1 MAEELNPPQAL
12 EPPAPLNAPA
22 PIAPVAADKTD
33 QMVRLDP
40 PVIQKLDDKVNEFVD
55 IVVNADVQSET
66 FTDRLAAVHNLGNK
80 EIRAAASVS
89 NRMLDR
95 PVMAMD
101 SGFFDS
107 GSPLSKSL
115 LDLRKT
121 VEDLDP
127 SRQGDLFSPGKLLE
141 KLPFSNKVRNY
152 FLKYQSSQTHLN
164 AIINALYRGQ
174 DELRKDNAVIEQEKL
189 NLWTLMQQL
198 RQYVYV
204 GKKIDTALEDR
215 IAQIEASDPE
225 KSRIVREEM
234 QFYVRQKVQDLLTQ
248 LAVSIQGYLAL
259 DMLRKNNLELIKG
272 VDRATTTTVSALRTA
287 VIVAQALANQKLVLD
302 QITALNTTTS
312 NLIEATSQ
320 MLKKQ
325 SAQIYEQAASSTINV
340 QQLQTAFNNIYEA
353 MDTMENYK
361 VEALKSMQQ
370 TINVLSD
377 EIEKANAY
385 LDRARAERAAEATRD
400 VDLSVPDD
408 EIRL

>member
-1 MAEELNPPQAL
+1 MVQELTPPQVL
-12 EPPAPLNAPA
+12 EAPLQLAP
-22 PIAPVAADKTD
+22 PEPVNTVEPQQSDD
-33 QMVRLDP
+33 MIRLDNP
-40 PVIQKLDDKVNEFVD
+40 TVQKLDGKVKEFVD
-55 IVVNADVQSET
+55 IVVNSDVHSEQ
-66 FTDRLAAVHNLGNK
+66 FTDRLTAVHNLGNK

-95 PVMAMD
+95 PVKAMD

-107 GSPLSKSL
+107 GSPISQSL
-115 LDLRKT
+115 VDLRKT
-121 VEDLDP
+121 VEELDP
-127 SRQGDLFSPGKLLE
+127 SRQGDLFSPAKLLE
-141 KLPFSNKVRNY
+141 KLPFGSKVRNY
-152 FLKYQSSQTHLN
+152 FLKYQSSQAHLN

-174 DELRKDNAVIEQEKL
+174 DELRKDNATIEQEKM

-204 GKKIDTALEDR
+204 GKKIDAALEDR
-215 IAQIEASDPE
+215 IAIIEATDPE
-225 KSRIVREEM
+225 KARIVREEM

-287 VIVAQALANQKLVLD
+287 VIVAQALVNQKLVLD

-325 SAQIYEQAASSTINV
+325 SAQIYEQAASSTINI
-340 QQLQTAFNNIYEA
+340 QQLQNAFSNIYQA
-353 MDTMENYK
+353 MDMMENYK
-361 VEALKSMQQ
+361 VEALKNMQI
-370 TINVLSD
+370 TVNLLSEEVD
-377 EIEKANAY
+377 KANSY
-385 LDRARAERAAEATRD
+385 IDRVRAERAAEATRS
-400 VDLSVPDD
+400 VDLSVPDG

>member
-1 MAEELNPPQAL
+1 MAQELIPPQVL
-12 EPPAPLNAPA
+12 EAPA
-22 PIAPVAADKTD
+22 ALTVPDPVAPVPATQSDD
-33 QMVRLDP
+33 MIRLP
-40 PVIQKLDDKVNEFVD
+40 SPTVEKLDSKVQEFVD
-55 IVVNADVQSET
+55 IVVNADVHSES
-66 FTDRLAAVHNLGNK
+66 FTDRLTAVHNLGNK

-95 PVMAMD
+95 PVKAMD

-107 GSPLSKSL
+107 GSPISKSL
-115 LDLRKT
+115 VDLRKT

-127 SRQGDLFSPGKLLE
+127 SRQGELFSPNKLLE
-141 KLPFSNKVRNY
+141 MLPFGNKVRNY
-152 FLKYQSSQTHLN
+152 FLKYQSSQAHLN

-204 GKKIDTALEDR
+204 GKKIDAALEDR
-215 IAQIEASDPE
+215 IAQIEVTDTE
-225 KSRIVREEM
+225 KARIVREEM

-287 VIVAQALANQKLVLD
+287 VIVAQALVNQKLVLD

-325 SAQIYEQAASSTINV
+325 SAEIYQQAASSTINI
-340 QQLQTAFNNIYEA
+340 QQLQAAFTNIYDA
-353 MDTMENYK
+353 MDMMENYK
-361 VEALKSMQQ
+361 VEALKTMQQ
-370 TINVLSD
+370 TVNVLSD
-377 EIEKANAY
+377 EVEKANSY
-385 LDRARAERAAEATRD
+385 LDRVRADRAAEATRN
-400 VDLSVPDD
+400 VDLNVPDN

>member
-1 MAEELNPPQAL
+1 MSEELTPPQAL
-12 EPPAPLNAPA
+12 EPPAPLNPPA
-22 PIAPVAADKTD
+22 PITPVAADQTD
-33 QMVRLDP
+33 KMVKLDP
-40 PVIQKLDDKVNEFVD
+40 PVLQKLDDKVKEFVD
-55 IVVNADVQSET
+55 IVVNADVHSDT
-66 FTDRLAAVHNLGNK
+66 FTDRLTAVHNLGNK

-95 PVMAMD
+95 PVKAMD

-107 GSPLSKSL
+107 GSPISKSL

-127 SRQGDLFSPGKLLE
+127 SHQGDLFSPSKLLE
-141 KLPFSNKVRNY
+141 KLPFGNKVRNY

-164 AIINALYRGQ
+164 AIINALYHGQ

-215 IAQIEASDPE
+215 IAHIESSDPE
-225 KSRIVREEM
+225 KARIVREEM

-325 SAQIYEQAASSTINV
+325 SAQIYEQAASSTINI
-340 QQLQTAFNNIYEA
+340 QQLQTAFTNIYEA
-353 MDTMENYK
+353 MDMMENYK
-361 VEALKSMQQ
+361 AEALKTMQQ
-370 TINVLSD
+370 TVNVLSD
-377 EIEKANAY
+377 EVDKANAY
-385 LDRARAERAAEATRD
+385 LDRARQEQAAEATRD
-400 VDLSVPDD
+400 VDLSGPDD
-408 EIRL
+408 DIRL